1 MPNGIRGERGRFG
14 GPIFMRPSGI
24 SNSSINTPNDDRHLT
39 GLIDELIIF
48 RQDLTATEIRGV
60 HAVGRPED

>member
-1 MPNGIRGERGRFG
+1 
-14 GPIFMRPSGI
+14 MRPSGI
-24 SNSSINTPNDDRHLT
+24 GNSSINTPNDDRHLT